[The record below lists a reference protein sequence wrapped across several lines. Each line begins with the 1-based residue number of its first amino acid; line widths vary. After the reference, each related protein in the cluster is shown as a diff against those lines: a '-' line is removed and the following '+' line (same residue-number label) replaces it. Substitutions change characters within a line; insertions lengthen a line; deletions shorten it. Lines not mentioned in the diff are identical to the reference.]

1 MVSRTPVLENLAQYL
16 RVVDT
21 ESNKLSFTEDELQD
35 YLCHYNSHI
44 DCIDVTSFEDEDIL
58 SKDYKHI
65 FIIGTELEDRVHK
78 CKVCENKT
86 FADLIACGSKLPF
99 TMASTNFAPV
109 KGDEIRKLGITKPE
123 LAANIWA
130 EREQNG
136 QFAFY
141 LNYQYQAYRKRFL
154 DHFKTKPQVLKWTFS
169 GKDYGHINLTQ
180 VSRKRTADM
189 VMRVN
194 SSTTQRSKY
203 WLFQIA
209 LLNKIHETNKEL
221 PIVYVVNDKKE
232 IERLTKYAASQGFF
246 IPSNG
251 NGFRK
256 LEYIGSHSN
265 GMVIITKQ
273 EFIDGVGSYRT
284 DKPFC
289 YVWDNMDIDRYMLMW
304 DKLPFDDDLEE
315 DADDERDDKV
325 HHTTPRQCIHAAWPI
340 SATKLRIIFETTSFY
355 VKKF

>member
-1 MVSRTPVLENLAQYL
+1 M
-16 RVVDT
+16 
-21 ESNKLSFTEDELQD
+21 
-35 YLCHYNSHI
+35 
-44 DCIDVTSFEDEDIL
+44 
-58 SKDYKHI
+58 
-65 FIIGTELEDRVHK
+65 
-78 CKVCENKT
+78 
-86 FADLIACGSKLPF
+86 
-99 TMASTNFAPV
+99 
-109 KGDEIRKLGITKPE
+109 
-123 LAANIWA
+123 
-130 EREQNG
+130 
-136 QFAFY
+136 
-141 LNYQYQAYRKRFL
+141 NYQYQAYRKRFL

-209 LLNKIHETNKEL
+209 LLNKIHETNREL

-289 YVWDNMDIDRYMLMW
+289 YVWDNMDIDRYILMW

-340 SATKLRIIFETTSFY
+340 YEHYCSLVMANSEATQFYIIDPHFDDYEDIANSCQAQSFKVTLWETDSDYNEALENSGLYFDDSRGKEEDIPPTYISF
-355 VKKF
+355 V